1 MLAYKLFRNNLVKL
15 AFKSSFSLCGAL
27 TGSFWHFWKSAVL
40 LSGEKLENKI
50 DTTFL
55 TDRHEIGIS
64 LLIEFSARKQNC
76 IFPKMLNYSF
86 LK

>member
-40 LSGEKLENKI
+40 LSGEKLEKKI

-55 TDRHEIGIS
+55 TDRHEIG
-64 LLIEFSARKQNC
+64 KQNGM
-76 IFPKMLNYSF
+76 FPKMLNYSF